1 VEGGAVFVLFLA
13 DKGIPADFL
22 CYGCNCISSLNDL
35 FIASLYVFVLGKR
48 NVVGASGGITMM
60 VRGRLRGFTL
70 IELLVVVAIIT
81 LLIAILL
88 PSLGKARNQAKNTAC
103 LANLKGW
110 GLAYYGYCSE
120 WDGNS
125 IAHNSIRDA
134 WGELLYPRANNFHR
148 ASLNK
153 QRICPFATQLGT
165 VGGTEKYGS
174 GDSSWNYLDGEG
186 NSTTTLGPLG
196 FTPVAPQD
204 TIVGSYGFNL
214 DLLSDKPGFPTDVDN
229 SSSWFVQSDAVGKLS
244 SGDYPDLAVFADSIW
259 RDFEGRNND
268 NPLHSSYF
276 TTLEK
281 TLHDG
286 PISGSGLASGQSGI
300 ERCCIDR
307 HQGAVNVAFRDGSAR
322 RVYLHDLWRLRW
334 NLTNTLR
341 YDVRGNPPERLP
353 TGY

>member
-1 VEGGAVFVLFLA
+1 
-13 DKGIPADFL
+13 
-22 CYGCNCISSLNDL
+22 
-35 FIASLYVFVLGKR
+35 
-48 NVVGASGGITMM
+48 M
-60 VRGRLRGFTL
+60 VIRSRLRGFTL

-88 PSLGKARNQAKNTAC
+88 PSLGRARSQAKNTAC

-110 GLAYYGYCSE
+110 GLAYYTYCSE

-125 IAHNSIRDA
+125 IAYKSTSLNTAHNSVRDA
-134 WGELLYPRANNFHR
+134 WGELLYPQANNFHR

-153 QRICPFATQLGT
+153 QRICPFATTLGT
-165 VGGTEKYGS
+165 LGSKEKYGS
-174 GDSSWNYLDGEG
+174 ADSSWNYLDGEG
-186 NSTTTLGPLG
+186 NTSTTRGPLG
-196 FTPVAPQD
+196 FTPTAPTD

-214 DLLSDKPGFPTDVDN
+214 DLLSDKPGFPTDVDG
-229 SSSWFVQSDAVGKLS
+229 SASWFVQSDAVGKLS
-244 SGDYPDLAVFADSIW
+244 TGDYPDLAVFADCIW

-268 NPLHSSYF
+268 NPLHSSYY
-276 TTLEK
+276 TSVAK

-286 PISGSGLASGQSGI
+286 PVSGSGLASGQSGI

-322 RVYLHDLWRLRW
+322 RVYLHELWRIRW

-341 YDVRGNPPERLP
+341 NVQGNPPEKLP